1 MRLSIVIPTNRTTP
15 LAQATILRACS
26 WASAETEVIVRDN
39 SGDAAKRKWLRAL
52 KPLSGQVLI
61 SEPCDVN
68 TNFREAFAAAT
79 GDFVLFFG
87 DDDSA
92 FDRGVAA
99 MATAAGRWALD
110 PAVAAITGAFV
121 LEQSPGSSL
130 VTYDGIGS
138 ADVTQRVAGYLAYQ
152 GPNVIFY
159 SAVRRELIAAV
170 WDFFDGH
177 PFAFSFHDHFF
188 PLIYLLG
195 GRFESVRRL
204 TFVYDNGN
212 WESAEAGAKSDLR
225 VYAAAGLDPAIRQLH
240 WFLCGF
246 EGAWIILF
254 TRFGAAHSPAERQAM
269 ANRWFE
275 VMIRRFA
282 GDRGRTFGSP
292 LDGAASALCA
302 KWLAAGGRFE
312 LPEVLDEICGFLAL
326 MSPEKAEAYRSFW
339 RGVNVT
345 TPLRA

>member
-1 MRLSIVIPTNRTTP
+1 MRLSIVIPSNRATQ

-39 SGDAAKRKWLRAL
+39 SGHAAKQKWLRTL
-52 KPLSGQVLI
+52 KPASGRIIVAP
-61 SEPCDVN
+61 PCDVN
-68 TNFREAFAAAT
+68 ENFRQAFVAAT
-79 GDFVLFFG
+79 GEFVLFFG
-87 DDDSA
+87 DDDSG
-92 FDRGVAA
+92 FDRGIAAMEKAAARWASDPDVAA
-99 MATAAGRWALD
+99 
-110 PAVAAITGAFV
+110 VTGAFV
-121 LEQSPGSSL
+121 LEQTPGSSL
-130 VTYDGIGS
+130 VSYEGIGS
-138 ADVTQRVAGYLAYQ
+138 PDVTARVGGYLAYQ

-170 WDFFDGH
+170 WGLFDGH
-177 PFAFSFHDHFF
+177 PFAFPFHDHFF
-188 PLIYLLG
+188 PLIYLLA

-212 WESAEAGAKSDLR
+212 WESAEAAAQSDLR

-254 TRFGAAHSPAERQAM
+254 TRFGAAHTPAHRQAM

-275 VMIRRFA
+275 VMIGRFR
-282 GDRGRTFGSP
+282 GDRGRTFGST
-292 LDGAASALCA
+292 LDEPASALSE

-312 LPEVLDEICGFLAL
+312 LPQVLDEICAFLAL
-326 MSPEKAEAYRSFW
+326 MSPEKAEAYRRFW
-339 RGVNVT
+339 RSENVAT
-345 TPLRA
+345 SMGT